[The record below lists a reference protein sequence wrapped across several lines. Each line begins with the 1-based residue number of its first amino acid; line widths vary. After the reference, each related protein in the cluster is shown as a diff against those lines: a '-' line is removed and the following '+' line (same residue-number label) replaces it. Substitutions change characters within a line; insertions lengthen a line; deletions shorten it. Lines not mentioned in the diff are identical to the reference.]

1 MEDGGFHSDHAP
13 ATTRLNKKR
22 TSAPKL
28 SSPVSR
34 SRRFTGFG
42 ASENIC
48 SAVATGS
55 RPTRSRRPV
64 DLDLERIAFGSIVG
78 VTGAT
83 VAARTGR
90 EPNQQI
96 NLGKKR

>member
-1 MEDGGFHSDHAP
+1 MEDGGFIFNNDFL
-13 ATTRLNKKR
+13 RLSWKKR
-22 TSAPKL
+22 ETCHPDCQARL
-28 SSPVSR
+28 AGFARSPGSVR
-34 SRRFTGFG
+34 ARIFVRRWRLPAGQRALG
-42 ASENIC
+42 
-48 SAVATGS
+48 
-55 RPTRSRRPV
+55 RPV

-96 NLGKKR
+96 KLG

>member
-1 MEDGGFHSDHAP
+1 MEDGGFHSDHASV
-13 ATTRLNKKR
+13 TTRLNKKR
-22 TSAPKL
+22 TCHPDCQARL
-28 SSPVSR
+28 AGLARSPGSVR
-34 SRRFTGFG
+34 ARIFVRRWRLPAGQRALG
-42 ASENIC
+42 
-48 SAVATGS
+48 
-55 RPTRSRRPV
+55 RPV

-96 NLGKKR
+96 KLG